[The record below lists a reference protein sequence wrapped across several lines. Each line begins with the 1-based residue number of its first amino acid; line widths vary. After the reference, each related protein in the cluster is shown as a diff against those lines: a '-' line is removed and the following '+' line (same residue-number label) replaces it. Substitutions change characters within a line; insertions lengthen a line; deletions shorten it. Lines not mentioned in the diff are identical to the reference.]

1 MRYYTISVLM
11 LFMPVVLQGQSK
23 QMVDKNNKFAIELLN
38 HVYSDSK
45 NSVLSPVS
53 IFVAMAMAY
62 EGASGSTAKE
72 FVKVFGFEKKKTLH
86 HKSFVGLLNHYN
98 TYSDNLRMA
107 NALMAQQDYPFRKEF
122 FDLMADYGAMV
133 QYANFRN
140 ETERDAARRVV
151 NNWVEKQTDSK
162 IKELIKKN
170 ILDEL
175 TRLILVNAIYFKA
188 DWAIEFNDKKTRQMI
203 FYGPDKQTISHY
215 MHGRD
220 NYMYYEDSLIQ
231 ILEMAYSGN
240 AFSMLVVLPRNN
252 IKLGDFI
259 KSIDTYKL
267 NELTSAM
274 SKQHVDV
281 LMPLFTSRDEVALKT
296 IFESMG
302 MKHAF
307 AGTANFKKI
316 TGRNDLHIAE
326 VVHRTFLKIDEK
338 GTEASAAS
346 AVIIREKSAPA
357 VKPIFFNANRPFI
370 YYIRDNK
377 NDLILFIGSVNRPQ
391 KD

>member
-1 MRYYTISVLM
+1 
-11 LFMPVVLQGQSK
+11 
-23 QMVDKNNKFAIELLN
+23 
-38 HVYSDSK
+38 
-45 NSVLSPVS
+45 
-53 IFVAMAMAY
+53 
-62 EGASGSTAKE
+62 
-72 FVKVFGFEKKKTLH
+72 
-86 HKSFVGLLNHYN
+86 
-98 TYSDNLRMA
+98 
-107 NALMAQQDYPFRKEF
+107 
-122 FDLMADYGAMV
+122 
-133 QYANFRN
+133 
-140 ETERDAARRVV
+140 
-151 NNWVEKQTDSK
+151 
-162 IKELIKKN
+162 
-170 ILDEL
+170 
-175 TRLILVNAIYFKA
+175 
-188 DWAIEFNDKKTRQMI
+188 MI